1 MRDMKRWVAR
11 LAMLVVSTLVC
22 AACSVTRYIPDN
34 AYLLHKVH
42 IETDKETP
50 RRERI
55 PKDEFEKFIR
65 QTPNKRILG
74 TNFYVWLYEQADS
87 SKHNGWND
95 WKRRV
100 GEEAVL
106 LDENYTQRSAR
117 NLKIFMD
124 SKGFFR
130 SISDYEID
138 TTRHKRA
145 TVTYRVRQHEPYH
158 IRSLDYEFRDRKLE
172 PIILADT
179 VNTLLKTG
187 DRFDITVF
195 DAERERLA
203 IYLKELGYYNFT
215 VGNIEYIADT
225 LRSDRT
231 VDVTLVVKQHLTGYN
246 ERGEAQLEDN
256 LAYRIGALRI
266 LPDYDPTILPNTTTS
281 LDSLDL
287 HLDTLAYRG
296 LDIVYDGRLPLRR
309 SVLRRAVTLE
319 RGQRYSTSEVDRTY
333 AELTSLGYFRSA
345 KISFRELPERLT
357 LVDTMRIDDFEGE
370 QTIVQR
376 TTEGLL
382 SCDILCSP
390 TLKQSAKIELE
401 GSTTSSFYGL
411 KATVGYQNRNI
422 FRGAEALDISFTGGY
437 EFMKAKDAAMR
448 RATEVGVTAGLTF
461 PRFLLPGDPYFRS
474 AVQPKS
480 KLEASV
486 NFQDRPYY
494 RRTLT
499 SVGLGYQWAN
509 RRYSNFSLR
518 PIDINVINVTR
529 LDSTFLASTQNKY
542 LVNSYKTQLIAGLS
556 FGYTYNNQRRNLGGN
571 ATLFRFN
578 FESAGNLVD
587 AFERL
592 FVEKRADRDY
602 YTIFGIRYS
611 QYVRA
616 DMSLSRK
623 IVLGGKTAL
632 AGRIYGGAARAY
644 SNSDAVPFDRLFYAG
659 GSNSMRGWAPRTLGP
674 GSVPDPNSDYPTQ
687 LGDMKLEANLEFRF
701 PIWGIVHGATFFDLG
716 NIWYMESNPSEYAEE
731 AVFHINDFYKQL
743 GFNTGLGIR
752 LDIKFAVLR
761 LDWGIQLHNPNR
773 PVGER
778 WIHNL
783 RWRNTALNFGVGY
796 PF

>member
-1 MRDMKRWVAR
+1 MKHRVLW
-11 LAMLVVSTLVC
+11 LLVLCVSLLFGT
-22 AACSVTRYIPDN
+22 ACSVTRYIPDGE
-34 AYLLHKVH
+34 YLLHKVR
-42 IETDKETP
+42 IKTDKEAP

-55 PKDEFEKFIR
+55 PKEEFEKFVR

-87 SKHNGWND
+87 SKHNGWNN

-106 LDENYTQRSAR
+106 LDENYTRRSAQ

-130 SISDYEID
+130 SGATFEVD
-138 TTRHKRA
+138 TTKRKRA
-145 TVTYRVRQHEPYH
+145 TVTYRVRQREPYR
-158 IRSLDYEFRDRKLE
+158 IRSLDYEFRDRNLE
-172 PIILADT
+172 PLILADT
-179 VNTLLKTG
+179 VNTLLKEG
-187 DRFDITVF
+187 ERFDITML
-195 DAERERLA
+195 DAERERLTV
-203 IYLKELGYYNFT
+203 YLKELGYYNFS
-215 VGNIEYIADT
+215 VENIEYVADT
-225 LRSDRT
+225 LRSDHT
-231 VDVTLVVKQHLTGYN
+231 VDVKMVVKQHLAGYD
-246 ERGEAQLEDN
+246 ERGVARWEDN
-256 LAYRIGALRI
+256 LVYQIGELHI

-296 LDIVYDGRLPLRR
+296 LNIVYDQRMPLRP
-309 SVLRRAVTLE
+309 SVLRRAVLLDK
-319 RGQRYSTSEVDRTY
+319 GQHYAPSEVERTY
-333 AELTSLGYFRSA
+333 AELTSLGFFRSA
-345 KISFRELPERLT
+345 KISFREQPGRIT
-357 LVDTMRIDDFEGE
+357 CVDTIRVDDFEGE
-370 QTIVQR
+370 QNILQSR
-376 TTEGLL
+376 TEGLL
-382 SCDILCSP
+382 ACDILCSP

-448 RATEVGVTAGLTF
+448 RATELGISAGLTF
-461 PRFLLPGDPYFRS
+461 PRFLLPGEHRIRS
-474 AVQPKS
+474 VIQPKT

-499 SVGLGYQWAN
+499 SIGLGYQWAN
-509 RRYSNFSLR
+509 RRYSNFMLR
-518 PIDINVINVTR
+518 PIDINVVNVSR

-542 LVNSYKTQLIAGLS
+542 LINSYKTQLIAGLS
-556 FGYTYNNQRRNLGGN
+556 FSYTYNNQRRNLGGN

-587 AFERL
+587 LVERM
-592 FVEKRADRDY
+592 VSDKRDGRDY
-602 YTIFGIRYS
+602 YTLFGIRYS

-616 DMSLSRK
+616 DLSLSRK
-623 IVLGGKTAL
+623 VVLGEKTAL
-632 AGRIYGGAARAY
+632 AGRIYGGVARAY
-644 SNSDAVPFDRLFYAG
+644 GNSDAVPFDRLFYAG

-674 GSVPDPNSDYPTQ
+674 GSVPEPDSAFPTQ

-701 PIWGIVHGATFFDLG
+701 PIWGIVHGATFLDLG
-716 NIWYMESNPSEYAEE
+716 NIWYMESNPAEYAEE
-731 AVFHINDFYKQL
+731 AVFHLKDFYKQL

-761 LDWGIQLHNPNR
+761 LDWGVQLHNPNR
-773 PVGER
+773 PAGER
-778 WIHNL
+778 WIHNF
-783 RWRNTALNFGVGY
+783 RWKNTALNFGVGY

>member
-1 MRDMKRWVAR
+1 MKRGMIRLLAVVLVA
-11 LAMLVVSTLVC
+11 LLG
-22 AACSVTRYIPDN
+22 AACSVTRYIPED

-42 IETDKETP
+42 IETDRETP

-55 PKDEFEKFIR
+55 PKEEFAKFIR
-65 QTPNKRILG
+65 QTPNKRVLG
-74 TNFYVWLYEQADS
+74 VNFYVWLYEQADS
-87 SKHNGWND
+87 SKHNGWNN
-95 WKRRV
+95 WKRRI

-106 LDENYTQRSAR
+106 LDENYTTRSAQ

-130 SISDYEID
+130 STSAFEID
-138 TTRHKRA
+138 TTRRRRA
-145 TVTYRVRQHEPYH
+145 TVTYRVQQREPYH
-158 IRSLDYEFRDRKLE
+158 IRSLDYEFRDRNLE

-179 VNTLLKTG
+179 VNTLLKVG
-187 DRFDITVF
+187 ERFDITML
-195 DAERERLA
+195 DAERERIA
-203 IYLKELGYYNFT
+203 VYLKDLGYYNFT
-215 VGNIEYIADT
+215 VGNIEYVADT

-231 VDVTLVVKQHLTGYN
+231 VDVKMVVKQHLTGYDD
-246 ERGEAQLEDN
+246 RGEPQLEDN
-256 LAYRIGALRI
+256 LAYRIGELHI
-266 LPDYDPTILPNTTTS
+266 LPAYDPNVLPNTTTS
-281 LDSLDL
+281 LEGLDL
-287 HLDTLAYRG
+287 KLDTTAYRG
-296 LDIVYDGRLPLRR
+296 LDIVYDNRMPLRR
-309 SVLRRAVTLE
+309 SVLRRAVLLE
-319 RGQRYSTSEVDRTY
+319 KGQLYSTSEVERTY

-345 KISFRELPERLT
+345 KISFRELPQRVEHA
-357 LVDTMRIDDFEGE
+357 DTIRVDDFDGE

-376 TTEGLL
+376 STEGLL
-382 SCDILCSP
+382 ACDILCTP
-390 TLKQSAKIELE
+390 TLKQSATIELE

-461 PRFLLPGDPYFRS
+461 PRFLLPVDNYFRS
-474 AVQPKS
+474 AVQPKT
-480 KLEASV
+480 KIEASV

-499 SVGLGYQWAN
+499 SMSLGYQWAN
-509 RRYSNFSLR
+509 RRYSTFSLR
-518 PIDINVINVTR
+518 PIDINVIHVSR

-542 LVNSYKTQLIAGLS
+542 LINSYKTQLIAGLS

-571 ATLFRFN
+571 ATLFRLN

-587 AFERL
+587 GLERL
-592 FVEKRADRDY
+592 FGEKRADRDY
-602 YTIFGIRYS
+602 YTLFGIRYS

-616 DMSLSRK
+616 DVSLSRK
-623 IVLGGKTAL
+623 IVLGEKTAF
-632 AGRIYGGAARAY
+632 AGRIYAGAARAY

-659 GSNSMRGWAPRTLGP
+659 GSNSMRGWAARTLGP
-674 GSVPDPNSDYPTQ
+674 GSVPDPDSAFPTQ

-716 NIWYMESNPSEYAEE
+716 NIWYMQSNPSEYSDD
-731 AVFHINDFYKQL
+731 AVFHIDNFYKQL

-761 LDWGIQLHNPNR
+761 LDWGIQLHNPNQ
-773 PVGER
+773 PAGER

-783 RWRNTALNFGVGY
+783 RWKNTALNFGVGY